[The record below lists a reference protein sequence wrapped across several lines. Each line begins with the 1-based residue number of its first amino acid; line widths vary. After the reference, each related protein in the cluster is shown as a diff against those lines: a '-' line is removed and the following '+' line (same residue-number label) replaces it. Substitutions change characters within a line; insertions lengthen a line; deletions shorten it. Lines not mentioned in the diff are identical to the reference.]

1 MRSSTCVDLF
11 AIPSKLFHTKERLC
25 LVEKHPSSHHAYLIA
40 SDTTLLLMDDRF
52 PGCPVSIALLLVEPM
67 NEAVIHKVTD

>member
-1 MRSSTCVDLF
+1 M
-11 AIPSKLFHTKERLC
+11 
-25 LVEKHPSSHHAYLIA
+25 VEKHPSSHHAYLIA

-67 NEAVIHKVTD
+67 NEAVMHKVTD